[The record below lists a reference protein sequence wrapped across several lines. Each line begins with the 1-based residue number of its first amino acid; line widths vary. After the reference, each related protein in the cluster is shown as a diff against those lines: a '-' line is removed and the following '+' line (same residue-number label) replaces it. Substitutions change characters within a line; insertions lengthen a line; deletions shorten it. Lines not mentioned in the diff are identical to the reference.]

1 MSVPYQNTISGLL
14 TKRADLLGEAQALR
28 EKLATA
34 RNCIESIDQVL
45 ESLGYRESLDGMRP
59 HGTRLLIFDRN
70 ELRRFLI
77 DQLRN
82 EQRPVTSREIAARII
97 VLDGKDMLDRKL
109 LNDMVDRVGKS
120 FRLLRRQGVVVGTLD
135 KANLMHWS
143 LAENTA
149 SKSAQAT

>member
-1 MSVPYQNTISGLL
+1 
-14 TKRADLLGEAQALR
+14 
-28 EKLATA
+28 
-34 RNCIESIDQVL
+34 
-45 ESLGYRESLDGMRP
+45 MRP
-59 HGTRLLIFDRN
+59 HDTRLLIFDRN